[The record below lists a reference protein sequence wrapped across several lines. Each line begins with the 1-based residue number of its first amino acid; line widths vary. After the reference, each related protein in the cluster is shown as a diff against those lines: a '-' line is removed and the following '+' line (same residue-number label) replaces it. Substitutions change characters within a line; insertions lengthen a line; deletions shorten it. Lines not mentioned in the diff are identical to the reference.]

1 MLAARADVTLAEI
14 DVDFG
19 SADGLGCLQTTE
31 GMTWLTMMTDVN
43 MFPPQTGGAAAEVM
57 TENPWPRA
65 LAAGSLLA
73 GAFLLLAG
81 RRRAAL
87 AAAVAGAAVATLERP
102 EVVKEIW
109 ENTPKYLRAG
119 QDFLLRAEDVVDD
132 LRAKAEKVRGML
144 NRS

>member
-1 MLAARADVTLAEI
+1 M
-14 DVDFG
+14 
-19 SADGLGCLQTTE
+19 
-31 GMTWLTMMTDVN
+31 MMTDVN
-43 MFPPQTGGAAAEVM
+43 TLPSQTGGAAAEVI

-102 EVVKEIW
+102 EVVREIW
-109 ENTPKYLRAG
+109 ENTPRYLRAG

-144 NRS
+144 NKA

>member
-1 MLAARADVTLAEI
+1 
-14 DVDFG
+14 
-19 SADGLGCLQTTE
+19 
-31 GMTWLTMMTDVN
+31 MMTDVN
-43 MFPPQTGGAAAEVM
+43 ILSPQTGGPAAEVI

-81 RRRAAL
+81 HRRAAL
-87 AAAVAGAAVATLERP
+87 AAAVAGTAVATLEKP
-102 EVVKEIW
+102 EVVKDVW
-109 ENTPKYLRAG
+109 ENTPRYLRAG

-144 NRS
+144 NRT